1 MAASFGVHKVI
12 LVRMRLLTLEYPLV
26 VPQQFQETL
35 WESWDSKLN
44 KIYKTNA
51 RVKEDNDK
59 TVGKLRKRIHAE
71 RMENEKK
78 KTTQEEKVK
87 LMRKGN

>member
-1 MAASFGVHKVI
+1 M
-12 LVRMRLLTLEYPLV
+12 
-26 VPQQFQETL
+26 
-35 WESWDSKLN
+35 N

-71 RMENEKK
+71 RMENEKE

>member
-1 MAASFGVHKVI
+1 M
-12 LVRMRLLTLEYPLV
+12 
-26 VPQQFQETL
+26 
-35 WESWDSKLN
+35 N

-51 RVKEDNDK
+51 RVKEASDK

>member
-1 MAASFGVHKVI
+1 M
-12 LVRMRLLTLEYPLV
+12 
-26 VPQQFQETL
+26 
-35 WESWDSKLN
+35 N

-51 RVKEDNDK
+51 KVKEDNDK
-59 TVGKLRKRIHAE
+59 TAGELRKRIHAE
-71 RMENEKK
+71 RMENEKNE